1 MQLQFTKRF
10 GLRMDEAYVR
20 WMLFWGHKSESSIPK
35 YKKCPCLVVIL
46 NVTAEMVTAEMVTVE
61 MLCVPFNSF

>member
-35 YKKCPCLVVIL
+35 YKKFPCLVVIL
-46 NVTAEMVTAEMVTVE
+46 NVTAEMVTAEM
-61 MLCVPFNSF
+61 LCVPFNSF

>member
-46 NVTAEMVTAEMVTVE
+46 NVTVE
-61 MLCVPFNSF
+61 MLCMEELFVAVINVDLVEI